1 MTEQITQGS
10 AEWLQARCGSL
21 GASAVQDA
29 LAKTKTGW
37 GASREA
43 VKARL
48 IIERLTGTPQDTY
61 QNEAMRWG
69 NEQEPHAADAY
80 SFVRNVDVEVC
91 GLYRHP
97 VIQGTHASPDRLVG
111 DTGLIEVKCPL
122 SSTHLDT
129 LLNKKI
135 PQKYLTQMQ
144 WQMACTGREWT
155 DFVSYDPRFPAKH
168 QLFIER
174 IERDDKLIAKLEED
188 VAEFLTEVQVAL
200 EQLENGL
207 CSPSE

>member
-1 MTEQITQGS
+1 MTEQIIQGS
-10 AEWLQARCGSL
+10 PEWLQARCGSL
-21 GASAVQDA
+21 GASAIQDA

-80 SFVRNVDVEVC
+80 SFVRNVELETC
-91 GLYRHP
+91 GIYKHP
-97 VIQGTHASPDRLVG
+97 FIQGTHASPDRLVG
-111 DTGLIEVKCPL
+111 IDGLIEVKCPL

-129 LLNKKI
+129 LLKKKI

-144 WQMACTGREWT
+144 WQMACTNREWC

-168 QLFIER
+168 QLFIHR
-174 IERDDKLIAKLEED
+174 VERDDRLIAQLEND
-188 VAEFLTEVQVAL
+188 VAEFLDEVDAAL
-200 EQLENGL
+200 KELENTHA
-207 CSPSE
+207 